1 MPILSFPQTVK
12 IQGYVVF
19 NENNNPMYS
28 AEVGFNSK
36 YKTTVNE
43 KGNFELVVPKKILR
57 RKLKVTYMG
66 CFTINFIN
74 LPRDENT
81 IYLDTIPMF
90 EYFPGYDMTHFNCS
104 PDDFECKKKKE
115 QHQIQ
120 ENKRIQDYYS
130 AVNKSIMEYI
140 YTFKGSAYPID
151 YKTGNINLRRR

>member
-1 MPILSFPQTVK
+1 
-12 IQGYVVF
+12 
-19 NENNNPMYS
+19 MYL

-43 KGNFELVVPKKILR
+43 KGNFELVVPKKILK
-57 RKLKVTYMG
+57 RKLKVTYIG

-74 LPRDENT
+74 LPMDEST
-81 IYLDTIPMF
+81 IDLDTIPMF

-120 ENKRIQDYYS
+120 ESKRVQDYYS
-130 AVNKSIMEYI
+130 AVNKSIMECI
-140 YTFKGSAYPID
+140 YTFKGRAYPID